1 MTDLLIYKIRL
12 SSVNRRES
20 YKIYNRFN
28 QSAHEKHGIEKSQI
42 WRFMVLVKYSI
53 VYMCA
58 QNISPVSQNLVN
70 SRANIP
76 AHRSVQKAAFRQKF
90 ATGE

>member
-1 MTDLLIYKIRL
+1 
-12 SSVNRRES
+12 
-20 YKIYNRFN
+20 
-28 QSAHEKHGIEKSQI
+28 
-42 WRFMVLVKYSI
+42 
-53 VYMCA
+53 
-58 QNISPVSQNLVN
+58 VSQNLVN